1 MNRRRL
7 LTASLVLAM
16 AVMTSACVNE
26 GPWADEPGASEAA
39 TPAWV
44 PEVSGADLPCS
55 ELGTMVGASMALSM
69 ALTADYTEQG
79 PGVMEDMV
87 PGADTRSMADTLTAA
102 GLELAEL
109 VPEDVAAH
117 VQVLTEA
124 GTAITGVVDGGGSLA
139 EAFDIWVAPEVEDA
153 RAAVQSYADDES
165 GCLP

>member
-1 MNRRRL
+1 MNRKRL
-7 LTASLVLAM
+7 FTAALVLAM

-26 GPWADEPGASEAA
+26 GPWAYEPGASEAA
-39 TPAWV
+39 TPAWQ
-44 PEVSGADLPCS
+44 EAFGADVPCS
-55 ELGTMVGASMALSM
+55 ELGTMLGASTALSM

-124 GTAITGVVDGGGSLA
+124 GTAITGVVDDGGSLA
-139 EAFDIWVAPEVEDA
+139 EAFDIWAAPEVEDA
-153 RAAVQSYADDES
+153 RSAVQSYVYDES
-165 GCLP
+165 GCVP